1 MLIIFGGLPGTG
13 KTTLARELARRI
25 AAVYLRVDTIEQAM
39 ARSSLRLHP
48 AEDAGYAVGY
58 AVAEDNLRLG
68 RVVVADSV
76 NPIDVTRAAWLSAA
90 RRADCPGI
98 EIEVVCSDPTEHRRR
113 VDRRAP
119 DLPGL
124 RLPTWQ
130 DVLDRE
136 YALWT
141 RDHIVIDTA
150 GRPAGECVETLLA
163 RLPTGLRREVPEAP
177 APAAFARKRREG

>member
-39 ARSSLRLHP
+39 ARSSLRIRP

-68 RVVVADSV
+68 RVAVADSV
-76 NPIDVTRAAWLSAA
+76 NPIDVTRTAWLSVA
-90 RRADCPGI
+90 RRAGCPGI

-113 VDRRAP
+113 VETRAP
-119 DLPGL
+119 DFPGV

-130 DVLDRE
+130 DVVGRE
-136 YALWT
+136 YAPWLH
-141 RDHIVIDTA
+141 DHIVIDTA
-150 GRPAGECVETLLA
+150 GRPAEACVETLLA
-163 RLPTGLRREVPEAP
+163 QLPSPLPRG
-177 APAAFARKRREG
+177 ARNAGARHH